1 MADAGFLFI
10 LQAVIPANKNAIRN
24 NLFLILFGAA
34 IKGIFML
41 NIKVNEQDF
50 IFDLIAG
57 TAVLDGKPVNADVV
71 KLSSNKYHILIAHKS
86 YSIELL
92 EKSEN
97 GKNMFIAV
105 NGIKQEIAIKDK
117 YDALLSQLGMDKLMG
132 AKNNNVK
139 APMPGLV
146 LRIIAQEGDT
156 VKKGDALLVLE
167 AMKMENVIKA
177 EGEGTIKRIAVAPKQ
192 VVEKNTL
199 LVEMEG

>member
-1 MADAGFLFI
+1 MKSVF
-10 LQAVIPANKNAIRN
+10 N
-24 NLFLILFGAA
+24 NLFVLELANNHWGSLERGKEIVKSFA
-34 IKGIFML
+34 
-41 NIKVNEQDF
+41 KV
-50 IFDLIAG
+50 
-57 TAVLDGKPVNADVV
+57 V
-71 KLSSNKYHILIAHKS
+71 
-86 YSIELL
+86 
-92 EKSEN
+92 
-97 GKNMFIAV
+97 
-105 NGIKQEIAIKDK
+105 
-117 YDALLSQLGMDKLMG
+117 
-132 AKNNNVK
+132 KNNNVK

>member
-1 MADAGFLFI
+1 
-10 LQAVIPANKNAIRN
+10 
-24 NLFLILFGAA
+24 
-34 IKGIFML
+34 ML

-71 KLSSNKYHILIAHKS
+71 KLSANKYHLLIAHKS
-86 YSIELL
+86 YNIELL

-97 GKNMFIAV
+97 GKSMFIAV